1 MLSNNGDYSLLY
13 MEIIQTYTLYRVI
26 MEGLKVIM
34 EVQNKGK
41 IVMGKNGGVQSME
54 NIEYKYFRN
63 GKAPSL
69 PLSSTMPRPE
79 LQYVNN
85 GKNAF
90 KQCNYFLQNFECN
103 FPVPRRVLD

>member
-1 MLSNNGDYSLLY
+1 
-13 MEIIQTYTLYRVI
+13 

-41 IVMGKNGGVQSME
+41 IVMGKNGGVQCME

-63 GKAPSL
+63 GKAPSP

-79 LQYVNN
+79 L
-85 GKNAF
+85 
-90 KQCNYFLQNFECN
+90 
-103 FPVPRRVLD
+103 